1 MLHRACMEHS
11 AEIESP
17 RFLWVAA
24 LTIFVSVLAVMAVRA
39 AAVHIL
45 HPNPAY
51 LPLTIE
57 PPILDTI
64 LGALAAIFVFI
75 KIGSYPNPARTY
87 RRVAAVA
94 LTVSFVPDV
103 LLAES
108 HDMGGGWPE
117 AYALMIMH
125 VVVCVIC
132 ITLLPGLGLT
142 KGSQTR
148 ASRDQPLSIL

>member
-1 MLHRACMEHS
+1 MERL
-11 AEIESP
+11 AEIESR
-17 RFLWVAA
+17 RFMWVAA
-24 LTIFVSVLAVMAVRA
+24 LTIFASVLAVMAVRA
-39 AAVHIL
+39 AAVRIL
-45 HPNPAY
+45 HPNPTFM
-51 LPLTIE
+51 PLAVE
-57 PPILDTI
+57 PPIIDTV
-64 LGALAAIFVFI
+64 LGALAAIFVFL
-75 KIGSYPNPARTY
+75 KIASYPNPARTY

-94 LTVSFVPDV
+94 LVVSFVPDV

-142 KGSQTR
+142 TRSQTR

>member
-1 MLHRACMEHS
+1 MEQS
-11 AEIESP
+11 AEIESG

-24 LTIFVSVLAVMAVRA
+24 LTIFVSLLAVMAVRA
-39 AAVHIL
+39 VAVRIL
-45 HPNPAY
+45 HPNPAF
-51 LPLTIE
+51 LPLTVE
-57 PPILDTI
+57 PPVMDTI
-64 LGALAAIFVFI
+64 LGALAAIFVFL
-75 KIGSYPNPARTY
+75 KVASYPNPARTY

-94 LTVSFVPDV
+94 LVVSLVPDV

-108 HDMGGGWPE
+108 HGVGGGWPE
-117 AYALMIMH
+117 AYALMLMH
-125 VVVCVIC
+125 VVVCVVC

>member
-1 MLHRACMEHS
+1 MDQY

-17 RFLWVAA
+17 RFLWVSA
-24 LTIFVSVLAVMAVRA
+24 LTILVSVLAVQAVRL
-39 AAVHIL
+39 AAVRLL
-45 HPNPAY
+45 HPNPGY
-51 LPLTIE
+51 MPLTVE
-57 PPILDTI
+57 PPIMDTI

-75 KIGSYPNPARTY
+75 KIASHPNPARTY

-94 LTVSFVPDV
+94 LVVSFVPDV

-132 ITLLPGLGLT
+132 VTLLPGLGLT
-142 KGSQTR
+142 KGSQAR

>member
-1 MLHRACMEHS
+1 MEQS
-11 AEIESP
+11 AEIEP
-17 RFLWVAA
+17 RRFLWVAA
-24 LTIFVSVLAVMAVRA
+24 LTIFVSILAVMAVRA
-39 AAVHIL
+39 AAVRIL
-45 HPNPAY
+45 HPDPAF
-51 LPLTIE
+51 LPLTVE
-57 PPILDTI
+57 PPVMDTI

-75 KIGSYPNPARTY
+75 KISSHPNPARTY

-94 LTVSFVPDV
+94 LVVSFVPDV

-108 HDMGGGWPE
+108 HKMGGGWPE

-132 ITLLPGLGLT
+132 VTLLPSLGLT
-142 KGSQTR
+142 VVSQTR

>member
-1 MLHRACMEHS
+1 MEHYT
-11 AEIESP
+11 EIDSR

-39 AAVHIL
+39 AAVRIL
-45 HPNPAY
+45 HPNPGY
-51 LPLTIE
+51 MPLTVV
-57 PPILDTI
+57 PPIMDTI

-75 KIGSYPNPARTY
+75 MIASHPNPARTY

-94 LTVSFVPDV
+94 LVVSFAPDV
-103 LLAES
+103 LLAKS
-108 HDMGGGWPE
+108 HEMGGGWPE

-142 KGSQTR
+142 TGPPTR